1 MSGDDRFT
9 RMPVPARVVSRFEPV
24 APESWRAMDN
34 NAKAKWGKAAFLNMP
49 GALDATSERVR
60 SWLDTIGLAATQ
72 DWVEVAVA
80 PGIAPRHMRLGYS
93 SRCVDAF
100 LDGRGSELKVSGS
113 DGVCGL
119 TVAEELLLRSGHID
133 IYAVNPVRGLIG
145 QMDVDALLAVP
156 RRLDGTPAGEARV
169 EWETSRSFTTRREDN
184 PDGSY
189 ALLVEDEE
197 GNVYEITEYAADG
210 TVTLRA
216 YSDRFMS

>member
-34 NAKAKWGKAAFLNMP
+34 NAKAKWGKAEA
-49 GALDATSERVR
+49 GSTR
-60 SWLDTIGLAATQ
+60 IGLAATQ

-100 LDGRGSELKVSGS
+100 LGGRGSELKVSGS

-184 PDGSY
+184 PDGSFEY
-189 ALLVEDEE
+189 VPDPDFSGYYVQGSWVLAE

-216 YSDRFMS
+216 CSDRFMA